1 MGKPINKR
9 CSACGERK
17 ETKMYAASQLRHWRE
32 ILLQMRDRLDVHG
45 AQIRADATNP
55 SSGERAGGLSNRPLH
70 MADAASQEAEV
81 FEAVGLAQNEASI
94 IREIEDALTRIKENQ
109 FGVCEACGKP
119 ISRRRLEALPYARHC
134 IACAEKIQS
143 ENQSASSALNGGG

>member
-1 MGKPINKR
+1 
-9 CSACGERK
+9 
-17 ETKMYAASQLRHWRE
+17 MYSESQRRHWRD

-70 MADAASQEAEV
+70 LADAASQEAEV
-81 FEAVGLAQNEASI
+81 FETVGLAQNEAVI
-94 IREIEDALTRIKENQ
+94 IREVEDALSRIQDNQ
-109 FGVCEACGKP
+109 FGLCEACGKP

-134 IACAEKIQS
+134 IACAEEIQS
-143 ENQSASSALNGGG
+143 QNQGASSLVNGGG